1 MCKIRQQ
8 FKRRSNIY
16 GRLPPKNI
24 EELKL
29 WGAVHVELIG
39 PYSKSI
45 SQQNPGGAIIKN
57 NVILVCMTMIE
68 PSKGWFKIV
77 KVPTY
82 GLDEVTGGNDDYID
96 KPSPRVIQ
104 LFNNTCISI
113 YLHPCKVVFDN

>member
-1 MCKIRQQ
+1 M
-8 FKRRSNIY
+8 
-16 GRLPPKNI
+16 
-24 EELKL
+24 EL
-29 WGAVHVELIG
+29 VG

-82 GLDEVTGGNDDYID
+82 DLDEVIGVNDDYID
-96 KPSPRVIQ
+96 KPSSRVIQ
-104 LFNNTCISI
+104 LFNNTCIII
-113 YLHPCKVVFDN
+113 YLHPRKVVFDSSLRGDE